1 MKVKYTLNI
10 EPVFAKG
17 FGWEIVDYYLATF
30 KYKLF
35 DGHIIG
41 LQRKGTSPKE
51 SMNGILS
58 YLDGEI
64 ADLTETRDGIKRW
77 AGENIE
83 EKE

>member
-1 MKVKYTLNI
+1 MKDRYTLNI

-17 FGWEIVDYYLATF
+17 FGWEIVD
-30 KYKLF
+30 
-35 DGHIIG
+35 GHIIG
-41 LQRKGTSPKE
+41 LQNKGSNPKE
-51 SMNGILS
+51 ALDGILS

-64 ADLTETRDGIKRW
+64 ADLTETIDRIKQW